1 MLESGDIVAHWRC
14 LVGSPGRPR
23 EGGRQEHH
31 DAAKTRKQTI
41 WLQISSVGSPYNQTF
56 IIKTA
61 ATFARQKDHDMCT
74 FMKPGSDYLFSQSIH
89 HSLRLR

>member
-31 DAAKTRKQTI
+31 DAAKTTKKTFDCKFQV
-41 WLQISSVGSPYNQTF
+41 SSPYNQTE
-56 IIKTA
+56 
-61 ATFARQKDHDMCT
+61 ATFARQKDHE
-74 FMKPGSDYLFSQSIH
+74 MKPGPDYLFSQSVH

>member
-31 DAAKTRKQTI
+31 DAAKTRKKTI
-41 WLQISSVGSPYNQTF
+41 WLQISKLISQQS
-56 IIKTA
+56 
-61 ATFARQKDHDMCT
+61 
-74 FMKPGSDYLFSQSIH
+74 KPSHFCETEKSTICVL
-89 HSLRLR
+89 L